1 MIREALTQNT
11 DVTAAAARVAEA
23 RALAQIAGADR
34 LPSLD
39 LEAGATRARN
49 SVLFAPDLEPDASI
63 QNEFA
68 VRGAV
73 RYEVDLWGR
82 YAHASEA
89 ARARLLA
96 SEFERDALRLSVTG
110 ETARAYF
117 SLAAAIGQYVQARE
131 TLINREESLRIERLR
146 FEGGESEEITFRRV
160 EAEVASTRAVLHAY
174 ELEVEQRE
182 NVLAVLLGRTPVEI
196 VQQRI
201 LPSATVS
208 ETPVPLLPA
217 DLPSTILV
225 RRPDI
230 RAAEAQIVAAA
241 GDVGAARALLLPG
254 ISLTG
259 AFGSASGELDDL
271 FTPGA
276 EAWTIGASLLQPIF
290 QGGRLRANVARTRA
304 VQDQSIAAYTRTVQD
319 AFREVLDALQGQTS
333 LRALVDARATQVEAL
348 RRATELA
355 ELRYTEGEI
364 AYLDL
369 LDVRRGLFA
378 AQIEFVAARY
388 RAEANA
394 VDMALALGGSI
405 GTP

>member
-1 MIREALTQNT
+1 MLFDDPALDAMIREALTHNT

-49 SVLFAPDLEPDASI
+49 SVLFAPDLEPDGSI
-63 QNEFA
+63 QNEFV

-96 SEFERDALRLSVTG
+96 SEFERDALRLSITG

-131 TLINREESLRIERLR
+131 TLVNREESLRIERLR

-182 NVLAVLLGRTPVEI
+182 NVLAVLLGRTPVDI

-208 ETPVPLLPA
+208 ETSVPLLACRPA
-217 DLPSTILV
+217 FHDPGPAPRCPCGGSADRCGGRRCRRGPGLAVARHQPDRRLRFCK
-225 RRPDI
+225 RRP
-230 RAAEAQIVAAA
+230 R
-241 GDVGAARALLLPG
+241 
-254 ISLTG
+254 
-259 AFGSASGELDDL
+259 
-271 FTPGA
+271 
-276 EAWTIGASLLQPIF
+276 
-290 QGGRLRANVARTRA
+290 
-304 VQDQSIAAYTRTVQD
+304 
-319 AFREVLDALQGQTS
+319 
-333 LRALVDARATQVEAL
+333 
-348 RRATELA
+348 
-355 ELRYTEGEI
+355 
-364 AYLDL
+364 
-369 LDVRRGLFA
+369 
-378 AQIEFVAARY
+378 
-388 RAEANA
+388 
-394 VDMALALGGSI
+394 
-405 GTP
+405 

>member
-1 MIREALTQNT
+1 MIREALTHNT

-49 SVLFAPDLEPDASI
+49 SVLFAPDLEPDGSI
-63 QNEFA
+63 QNEFV

-96 SEFERDALRLSVTG
+96 SEFERDALRLSITG

-131 TLINREESLRIERLR
+131 TLVNREESLRIERLR

-182 NVLAVLLGRTPVEI
+182 NVLAVLLGRTPVDI
-196 VQQRI
+196 VQQTHRAVSDGVGD
-201 LPSATVS
+201 LGAVAAGRPALHDPGPAPRCPCGGSADRCGGRRCRRGPGFAVARHQ
-208 ETPVPLLPA
+208 PDRRLRFCK
-217 DLPSTILV
+217 
-225 RRPDI
+225 RRP
-230 RAAEAQIVAAA
+230 R
-241 GDVGAARALLLPG
+241 
-254 ISLTG
+254 
-259 AFGSASGELDDL
+259 
-271 FTPGA
+271 
-276 EAWTIGASLLQPIF
+276 
-290 QGGRLRANVARTRA
+290 
-304 VQDQSIAAYTRTVQD
+304 
-319 AFREVLDALQGQTS
+319 
-333 LRALVDARATQVEAL
+333 
-348 RRATELA
+348 
-355 ELRYTEGEI
+355 
-364 AYLDL
+364 
-369 LDVRRGLFA
+369 
-378 AQIEFVAARY
+378 
-388 RAEANA
+388 
-394 VDMALALGGSI
+394 
-405 GTP
+405 